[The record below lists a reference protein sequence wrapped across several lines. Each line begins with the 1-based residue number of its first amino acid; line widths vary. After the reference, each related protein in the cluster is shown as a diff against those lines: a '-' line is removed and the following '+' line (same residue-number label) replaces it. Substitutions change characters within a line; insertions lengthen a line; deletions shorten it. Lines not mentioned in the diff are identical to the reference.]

1 MSPEDEEQM
10 QDGGGRQDGDRRE
23 EKIIPF
29 SQADQETEDDS
40 EEPSGTDVD
49 AEIAEEEGKEQASI
63 IEALLF
69 ATERPLSSG
78 DLADLAGTEDGHEAR
93 RLVQRLQDEYDS
105 AGRAFCIEE
114 VAGGFRMVTRPD
126 YSHWVSKL
134 KESDQQE
141 TLSQAAMETLAIV
154 AYRQPITRAEIEDVR
169 GVQSNYILRSL
180 IEKGLVRV
188 AGKSDE
194 LGRPLLYGTSRKFLE
209 VFGLDSLDGLPNIE
223 ELNEE

>member
-1 MSPEDEEQM
+1 MAPEDEENSQEETE
-10 QDGGGRQDGDRRE
+10 QTHQEDGE

-29 SQADQETEDDS
+29 SQAGQQAEDEPQEAHTSDDEAEVPEDQ
-40 EEPSGTDVD
+40 
-49 AEIAEEEGKEQASI
+49 AQAQASI

-69 ATERPLSSG
+69 ATERPLTSG
-78 DLADLAGTEDGHEAR
+78 DLADLSGAEDGHEAR
-93 RLVQRLQDEYDS
+93 RLVERLQDEYES

-188 AGKSDE
+188 TGKSDE

>member
-1 MSPEDEEQM
+1 MSPEDEEQRDE
-10 QDGGGRQDGDRRE
+10 QAEDQPEEGQE

-29 SQADQETEDDS
+29 SQAGQQP
-40 EEPSGTDVD
+40 EEQVEEGPPADEE
-49 AEIAEEEGKEQASI
+49 AEISEDEEQEQASI

-69 ATERPLSSG
+69 ATDRPLTSS
-78 DLADLAGTEDGHEAR
+78 DLADLSGAEDGHEAR
-93 RLVQRLQDEYDS
+93 RLIQSLQEEYDS
-105 AGRAFCIEE
+105 SGRAFCIEE

-188 AGKSDE
+188 TGKSDE